1 MPPRRPPKPNS
12 RTGNARSHPAPPDP
26 ETDAVKI
33 AFILVALLM
42 TLAALAL
49 VVVPMLRTGRRQG
62 RPRHVLALALAI
74 VFVLP
79 LGALGLYL
87 HVGSPAALNPAM
99 LKPNP
104 DANQMIAQLREKLA
118 RKPDE
123 KGWLLLAQIYTSQHK
138 LAKARDAYGEA
149 LKLAPDNSD
158 LMVAWAETDAMASD
172 SHYVGDRAR
181 ALLQKAVKKDPRNQR
196 GLWLLGIS
204 DYQRDQFADAALTL
218 RRLQALLQPGSKVA
232 RAVQLQ
238 IAMADARANGKTQQ
252 QAMALLQQAQPS
264 TASGNR
270 SSSPSASSD
279 AEGAHIAVHVS
290 LAPALRAKVKSG
302 ETLFVFARAVK
313 GPPMPLAVARLKA
326 SALPT
331 TVMLTDGM
339 GMSPSL
345 KLSSVDKV
353 MLVARISASGE
364 AMPASGDLEGTAGP
378 VSVDDAKTAD
388 VVIDHVH

>member
-1 MPPRRPPKPNS
+1 
-12 RTGNARSHPAPPDP
+12 
-26 ETDAVKI
+26 VKI
-33 AFILVALLM
+33 GFILVALLM

-49 VVVPMLRTGRRQG
+49 VVWPMLRTGRRHG
-62 RPRHVLALALAI
+62 RPRHVLYLALAI
-74 VFVLP
+74 VFVMP

-87 HVGSPAALNPAM
+87 HVGTPQALNPAM

-172 SHYVGDRAR
+172 SHYIGDHAR
-181 ALLQKAVKKDPRNQR
+181 DLLLKAVKMDPRNQR

-204 DYQRDQFADAALTL
+204 DYQRDQFADSALTL
-218 RRLQALLQPGSKVA
+218 RRLQVLLQPDSKVA
-232 RAVQLQ
+232 QAVKLQ
-238 IAMADARANGKTQQ
+238 IAMADARASGKTQQ
-252 QAMALLQQAQPS
+252 QALALLQQAQSAP
-264 TASGNR
+264 TGASAAAKAN
-270 SSSPSASSD
+270 

-290 LAPALRAKVKSG
+290 LSPALRAKVKPG

-345 KLSSVDKV
+345 RLSSVDKV
-353 MLVARISASGE
+353 MVVARISPSGQ
-364 AMPASGDLEGTAGP
+364 AMPASGDLEGTVGP
-378 VSVDDAKTAD
+378 VSVDDAGTVD
-388 VVIDHVH
+388 VVIDHTH

>member
-1 MPPRRPPKPNS
+1 M
-12 RTGNARSHPAPPDP
+12 
-26 ETDAVKI
+26 KI
-33 AFILVALLM
+33 GFILVALLM

-49 VVVPMLRTGRRQG
+49 VVWPMLRTGRRHG
-62 RPRHVLALALAI
+62 RPRHVLYLALVI
-74 VFVLP
+74 VFVMP

-87 HVGSPAALNPAM
+87 HVGTPQALNPAM

-158 LMVAWAETDAMASD
+158 LMVAWAETDAMARTD
-172 SHYVGDRAR
+172 HYVNDRAR
-181 ALLQKAVKKDPRNQR
+181 ALLQEAVKKNPRNQR

-204 DYQRDQFADAALTL
+204 DYQRGQFADSALTL
-218 RRLQALLQPGSKVA
+218 RRLQVLLQPDSKVA
-232 RAVQLQ
+232 QAVKLQ

-252 QAMALLQQAQPS
+252 QALALLQQAQ
-264 TASGNR
+264 
-270 SSSPSASSD
+270 SAPAKDPATSN

-290 LAPALRAKVKSG
+290 LSPALRSKVKPG

-345 KLSSVDKV
+345 RLSSVDQV
-353 MLVARISASGE
+353 MVVARISPSGQ
-364 AMPASGDLEGTAGP
+364 AMPASGDLEGSAGP
-378 VSVDDAKTAD
+378 VSVDDTGTVN
-388 VVIDHVH
+388 VVIDHTH

>member
-1 MPPRRPPKPNS
+1 
-12 RTGNARSHPAPPDP
+12 
-26 ETDAVKI
+26 VKI

-49 VVVPMLRTGRRQG
+49 VVLPMLRSGRRHG
-62 RPRHVLALALAI
+62 RPRHVLFLALAI
-74 VFVLP
+74 VFVMP

-87 HVGSPAALNPAM
+87 HVGTPQALNPAM

-158 LMVAWAETDAMASD
+158 LMVAWAETDSMASD

-204 DYQRDQFADAALTL
+204 DYQRGQFADAALTL
-218 RRLQALLQPGSKVA
+218 RRLQVLLQPGSKVA
-232 RAVQLQ
+232 QAVKLQ
-238 IAMADARANGKTQQ
+238 IAMADARASGKTQQ
-252 QAMALLQQAQPS
+252 QALALLQQAQSAPAKDSAPS
-264 TASGNR
+264 N
-270 SSSPSASSD
+270 

-290 LAPALRAKVKSG
+290 LSPALRSKVKPG

-345 KLSSVDKV
+345 RLSSVDKV
-353 MLVARISASGE
+353 MVVARISPSGQ
-364 AMPASGDLEGTAGP
+364 AMPASGDLEGTTGP
-378 VSVDDAKTAD
+378 VSVDDAGTVD
-388 VVIDHVH
+388 VVIDHLH